1 MGWNDHIDN
10 DLSESLKE
18 LIAGGFVF
26 EGGAPFAV
34 AQKAIEGGRA
44 SLTPDEM
51 NVFEEQ
57 LVPALR
63 ALEQAKLEDEA
74 EDAVGPRPPAD

>member
-44 SLTPDEM
+44 SLRPDEM
-51 NVFEEQ
+51 KVFEEQ

-63 ALEQAKLEDEA
+63 ALEQAKREDEA
-74 EDAVGPRPPAD
+74 EDAVGPPPPAD

>member
-10 DLSESLKE
+10 NLSESLKD
-18 LIAGGFVF
+18 LISGGFVF

-34 AQKAIEGGRA
+34 AQKAIEGGTA

-57 LVPALR
+57 LVPALT
-63 ALEQAKLEDEA
+63 ALEQAKLEAQA